1 MKGVRVIR
9 KMLTNPPN
17 VRKWSTTVLEI
28 VGFALVVTGIWE
40 VSAVAGVISAG
51 VACVVVGWL
60 LG

>member
-1 MKGVRVIR
+1 
-9 KMLTNPPN
+9 MLTNPPN